1 MTASSARSTPVN
13 KHAPTGD
20 GVKDLRPLPR
30 APYRALLDPAA
41 YLDAPNNQ
49 RRPKN
54 KKINNKNTG
63 LTGPAPSGMTSTNI
77 TAWTHAR
84 PGGFRRS
91 RRSNPEFRVQHQYQ
105 LRNPGIRHPRLTRES

>member
-84 PGGFRRS
+84 PGGFRRVA
-91 RRSNPEFRVQHQYQ
+91 RR
-105 LRNPGIRHPRLTRES
+105 